1 MHFLFTAPVYHTNQH
16 YAVKALLDAGHEV
29 SFLALIREHSAVYDA
44 LQPTILGESAAL
56 RAIGM
61 RAPALTN
68 FWRLMSKL
76 APDAVVVR
84 NPNTAYGL
92 LSVIVA
98 RLMGHTVIF
107 YTQTPMH
114 RQLGWNKKLLR
125 SFPAWVARAKWITP
139 VLGSPERCPA
149 AFRALRYI
157 PFVMEPQTTTKQK
170 QWFRG
175 GAINVLTVGKFEV
188 RKNHGL
194 FLQAIADLS
203 ERYPIR
209 ATVIGE
215 SATPNRRHQFAEIE
229 RLRKSLG
236 LGDSVCLKT
245 NMPYWDVQREYSK
258 HDLFVLP
265 SRDEPAAVSH
275 LEAMAHSLPVV
286 CSDSNGTQC
295 YIRPGVNGYVF
306 RTDDL
311 DDLEECIERIIR
323 DRNRLMEMGARSNE
337 LVVSEHSPERYVEK
351 LVSLVGRDGRHAQ
364 H

>member
-29 SFLALIREHSAVYDA
+29 SFLALVSEHSAVYDA
-44 LQPTILGESAAL
+44 LQPTVLGESATL

-61 RAPALTN
+61 RAPTLSN
-68 FWRLMSKL
+68 FWRVMSKL

-107 YTQTPMH
+107 YTQTPMY
-114 RQLGWNKKLLR
+114 RELSWKKKLMR
-125 SFPAWVARAKWITP
+125 SFPAWAARAKWITP
-139 VLGSPERCPA
+139 VLGSPERFPPA
-149 AFRALRYI
+149 FGALRYV
-157 PFVMEPQTTTKQK
+157 PFVMEPQTTTRQRR
-170 QWFRG
+170 WFRD

-188 RKNHGL
+188 RKNHRL

-215 SATPNRRHQFAEIE
+215 AATPHRQHEFAEIE
-229 RLRKSLG
+229 RLRDSLG
-236 LGDSVCLKT
+236 LDDRVCLKT

-265 SRDEPAAVSH
+265 SRDEPAAVSP

-295 YIRPGVNGYVF
+295 YIRPGVNGYIF
-306 RTDDL
+306 RNDDL
-311 DDLEECIERIIR
+311 DDLEECMERIMS
-323 DRNRLMEMGARSNE
+323 NRCSLVEMGARSND
-337 LVVSEHSPERYVEK
+337 LVVSAHSPERYVET
-351 LVSLVGRDGRHAQ
+351 LVSLVTGDGQHAQ